1 MKTLVIGGGGLIGTS
16 LRKALFIE
24 FAHQHKPFKIGW
36 NRPDQAVAD
45 LRQLIENFLDES
57 DKEPWIVAWC
67 AGRGG
72 FSSTT
77 SELEHELVYLSV
89 VLDELANS
97 KNNNGLFFLA
107 SSAGALYTEESSEVF
122 TENSPISIS
131 NDYGRHKL
139 AQENMVKKFSIDTKT
154 KSIIGRLVSIFG
166 PDQNLQKPQGLISQ
180 LCNNAIRKKPTEIY
194 VPLGTTRNYLF
205 SEDAANMIVQ
215 SIRFGYESI
224 ANDES
229 YSTVKIFCNHQSVSI
244 STICKSLSVI
254 TNKRTLIS
262 TRLLDGVAKYPEHF
276 HIRSVT
282 SPDLGAYCQTTLIA
296 GMGRILRDV

>member
-16 LRKALFIE
+16 LRKALFKE

-107 SSAGALYTEESSEVF
+107 SSAGALYTKGSSEVF

-154 KSIIGRLVSIFG
+154 KSIIGRLVSIYG

-215 SIRFGYESI
+215 SIRFGHESI

-282 SPDLGAYCQTTLIA
+282 SPDLDAYCQTTLIA

>member
-16 LRKALFIE
+16 LRKALFKE
-24 FAHQHKPFKIGW
+24 FAHKHKPFKIGW

-72 FSSTT
+72 FASTT
-77 SELEHELVYLSV
+77 FELEHELVYLSV

-107 SSAGALYTEESSEVF
+107 SSAGALYTKESSEVF

-139 AQENMVKKFSIDTKT
+139 AQENMVKKFSVDTKT
-154 KSIIGRLVSIFG
+154 KSIIGRLVSIYG

-215 SIRFGYESI
+215 SIRFGHESI

>member
-16 LRKALFIE
+16 LRKALFKE
-24 FAHQHKPFKIGW
+24 FAHQHKPIEIRW
-36 NRPDQAVAD
+36 NRPNQAVAD
-45 LRQLIENFLDES
+45 LRQLIENFLDEGKKDS
-57 DKEPWIVAWC
+57 WTIAWC

-72 FSSTT
+72 FSSTK
-77 SELEHELVYLSV
+77 SELENELLYLSV
-89 VLDELANS
+89 VLDEIAKS

-107 SSAGALYTEESSEVF
+107 SSAGALYTKESSEAF
-122 TENSPISIS
+122 TENSPTSIT
-131 NDYGRHKL
+131 NDYGRHKFE
-139 AQENMVKKFSIDTKT
+139 QENMVKRFSIDTKT
-154 KSIIGRLVSIFG
+154 KSIIGRLVSIYG

-180 LCNNAIRKKPTEIY
+180 LCNNALQKKPTEIY

-215 SIRFGYESI
+215 CIRFGYESI
-224 ANDES
+224 VNDDS
-229 YSTVKIFCNHQSVSI
+229 YSTIKIICNHQSVSI

>member
-16 LRKALFIE
+16 LRKALFKE
-24 FAHQHKPFKIGW
+24 FAHQHKQFKIGW

-154 KSIIGRLVSIFG
+154 KSIIGRLVSIYG

-254 TNKRTLIS
+254 TNKRKLIS

>member
-16 LRKALFIE
+16 LRKALFKE
-24 FAHQHKPFKIGW
+24 FAHKHKPFKIGW

-107 SSAGALYTEESSEVF
+107 SSAGALYTKESSEVF

-139 AQENMVKKFSIDTKT
+139 AQENMVKKFSVDTKT
-154 KSIIGRLVSIFG
+154 KSIIGRLVSIYG

-215 SIRFGYESI
+215 SIRFGHESI